1 MLRRTVASLV
11 SVVSLLGLLAVGR
24 APDLI
29 AQEGSPMASPA
40 ATPFSLAE
48 VVLRD
53 VSGAEVGIAT
63 FAEAPDGSVS
73 VGVGVQG
80 LTPGEHGIHVHE
92 TGICDPTG
100 DQPFASAGGHFNP
113 TGETHGSPS
122 GDVPAMINATPVG
135 SPVPRGSHAGDLGN
149 IVIDDAGMGRLQIET
164 DRFTLAPGPT
174 SLADADGSALVIHAD
189 RDDMITDPTGNSG
202 GRIVCG
208 VVAAPQNGAPMTGS
222 PEAATPAS

>member
-1 MLRRTVASLV
+1 MLSRTVIGLV
-11 SVVSLLGLLAVGR
+11 SVASLLGLLAIGR
-24 APDLI
+24 APSLV
-29 AQEGSPMASPA
+29 AQEGSPIASPE
-40 ATPFSLAE
+40 ATPFSVAE
-48 VVLRD
+48 VILRD
-53 VSGAEVGIAT
+53 VTGMDVGIAT
-63 FAEAPDGSVS
+63 FGETPDGSVS
-73 VGVGVQG
+73 VGVAVQG

-92 TGICDPTG
+92 TGICDPAG

-122 GDVPAMINATPVG
+122 GEAPTMINASPVG

-149 IVIDDAGMGRLQIET
+149 IVVDDAGMGRLQIET

-189 RDDMITDPTGNSG
+189 RDDMITDPSGNSG

-208 VVAAPQNGAPMTGS
+208 VIVAPQDATPEAGS